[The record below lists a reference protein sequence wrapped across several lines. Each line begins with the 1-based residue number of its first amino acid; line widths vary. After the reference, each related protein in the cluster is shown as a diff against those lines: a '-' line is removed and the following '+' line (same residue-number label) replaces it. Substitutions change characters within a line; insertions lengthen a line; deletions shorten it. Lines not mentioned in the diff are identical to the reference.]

1 MASADS
7 SGPIVVPL
15 DGSKHAENA
24 LPQAALLSRLYGVKV
39 EFVHVVD
46 RDAAGGS
53 EEFAR
58 AKEVFAG
65 YAAGVAEHWGIAKH
79 EARTLEGSAAAAILD
94 AAAKASFVVIAT
106 HGHGGFRAMFIGS
119 VADKVARGATV
130 PVILIPGVGGPA
142 PLDPSRV
149 VLIALDGSDAAEKGL
164 SLGREI
170 GKKFGAPIALIR
182 AWTIP
187 TQASASAFAYGYYPT
202 QDIIDALGTDAQEY
216 VTRVALPGERAL
228 CVQGPPVTMIADAA
242 THLDA
247 GLVVVASSG
256 KGLAARVAL
265 GSTTAGLMHSLHRPL
280 LIVPAGD

>member
-1 MASADS
+1 MSSTDS

-24 LPQAALLSRLYGVKV
+24 LPQAALLSRLYGAKV

-46 RDAAGGS
+46 RDAAVGS

-58 AKEVFAG
+58 AKEVFAE
-65 YAAGVAEHWGIAKH
+65 YAAGVAARWDIAQH
-79 EARTLEGSAAAAILD
+79 EARTLKGSAAAVILE
-94 AAAKASFVVIAT
+94 AAATASFVVIAT
-106 HGHGGFRAMFIGS
+106 HGYGGFRAMFIGS

-130 PVILIPGVGGPA
+130 PVILIPGIGGPI

-149 VLIALDGSDAAEKGL
+149 VLVGLDGSEAAEKGL
-164 SLGREI
+164 RLAREI
-170 GKKFGAPIALIR
+170 GKKLGAPIALIR

-187 TQASASAFAYGYYPT
+187 VPATASAFAYDYYPT
-202 QDIIDALGTDAQEY
+202 QDVIDSLGTDAEEY
-216 VTRVALPGERAL
+216 IARTALPGEKLL
-228 CVQGPPVTMIADAA
+228 CVQGPAATMIADAA
-242 THLDA
+242 THLNA

-265 GSTTAGLMHSLHRPL
+265 GSTTAELMHSLHRPL
-280 LIVPAGD
+280 LIVPTSE

>member
-24 LPQAALLSRLYGVKV
+24 LPQAALLSRLYGAKV

-46 RDAAGGS
+46 REAAGGS

-58 AKEVFAG
+58 AQEVFAA
-65 YAAGVAEHWGIAKH
+65 YASEVAERWGIAQH
-79 EARTLEGSAAAAILD
+79 EARTLKGSAAAVILE
-94 AAAKASFVVIAT
+94 AAATASFVVIAT
-106 HGHGGFRAMFIGS
+106 HGFGGFRAMFIGS

-130 PVILIPGVGGPA
+130 PIVLIPGVGGPV

-149 VLIALDGSDAAEKGL
+149 VLVGLDGSEAAEKGL
-164 SLGREI
+164 RLGREI
-170 GKKFGAPIALIR
+170 AKKLGAPIALIR
-182 AWTIP
+182 AWTFP
-187 TQASASAFAYGYYPT
+187 TQATASAFAYDYYPT
-202 QDIIDALGTDAQEY
+202 QDIIDSLGTDAEEY
-216 VTRVALPGERAL
+216 VARTALRGERTL
-228 CVQGPPVTMIADAA
+228 CVQGPPATMIADAA
-242 THLDA
+242 KHLDA

-265 GSTTAGLMHSLHRPL
+265 GSTTAELMHSLHRPL
-280 LIVPAGD
+280 LIVPAGE